1 MSQEKV
7 FRIAVLPGDGIGP
20 EVIAEAVRTLRAV
33 EQELDG
39 VSFELQELSV
49 GAGTYLQCG
58 NPLPPETLEACRR
71 QDAILLGAMGL
82 PSVRWPNG
90 LEMAPQVD
98 LRERLDLYCGLRPFH
113 LYQAELSPLKGME
126 GGRID
131 FLIVREST
139 EGLFSGRLRPMD
151 LAAAEARDHMV
162 ISRSGS
168 ERLFRSAF
176 RQAMERRRR
185 LTLVDKANILPS
197 MAYFPGDI

>member
-20 EVIAEAVRTLRAV
+20 EVIAEAVRTLRTV
-33 EQELDG
+33 EPELEG
-39 VSFELQELSV
+39 VSFELQEFSV

-58 NPLPPETLEACRR
+58 DPLPKETLEACRQ

-98 LRERLDLYCGLRPFH
+98 LREQLDLYCGLRPCY
-113 LYQAELSPLKGME
+113 LYQAGLSPLKGME
-126 GGRID
+126 RGRID

-139 EGLFSGRLRPMD
+139 EGLFSGRLGPME
-151 LAAAEARDHMV
+151 LSASEARDQMV
-162 ISRSGS
+162 ITRSGS

-176 RQAMERRRR
+176 RQDRR
-185 LTLVDKANILPS
+185 
-197 MAYFPGDI
+197 